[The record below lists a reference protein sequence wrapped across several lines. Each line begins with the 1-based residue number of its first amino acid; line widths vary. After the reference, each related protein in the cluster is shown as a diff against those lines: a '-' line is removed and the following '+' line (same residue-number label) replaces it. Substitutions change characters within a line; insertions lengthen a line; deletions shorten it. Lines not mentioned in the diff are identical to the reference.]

1 MVRLKPKSIMTSVL
15 RLSLL
20 ICSAFILYNLFPTL
34 LRFGDY
40 LSQNHPFSG
49 QDLVEQDFV
58 PTPKELACL
67 QGLPLPGETSPG
79 GKAADEAPIPNVVN
93 FIFFQKVPPRSHQG
107 DFGFLNYLAVRSA
120 IVSLKPQRIYIH
132 YGFSSPS
139 ISRHRLANDNE
150 DAESHHLIFN
160 NPWIRRLKPHVELK
174 RYTKPIDH
182 SLKHQEHLADRV
194 RLEILLEHGGIYL
207 DLDAFA
213 LRPFAKALEP
223 PAPHDAVLGYE
234 GGNRAGLCNA
244 VIAARANSSF
254 IRRWLTTYD
263 SVDLNK
269 EWNYHSVILPK
280 ELASEHPDEI
290 CELPPD
296 AFLWPTW
303 TWGHVRWMHEPLSS
317 DEAEYW
323 QGRIRH
329 FGGSL
334 FKNQLVYHAW
344 SQMSRYRYLK
354 RLTPDVIR
362 REDTRFNLLMRRFL
376 EEN

>member
-1 MVRLKPKSIMTSVL
+1 MEPVMVRLKPKSVMASVL
-15 RLSLL
+15 RLSLFVG
-20 ICSAFILYNLFPTL
+20 SAFILYNLLPTIL
-34 LRFGDY
+34 LFGDY

-49 QDLVEQDFV
+49 QALVEQDFA

-67 QGLPLPGETSPG
+67 HGLPLSSA
-79 GKAADEAPIPNVVN
+79 KAVEDAAPIPNVVN
-93 FIFFQKVPPRSHQG
+93 FIFFQKLPPRNRRG

-120 IVSLKPQRIYIH
+120 VVSLKPQRIYIH

-139 ISRHRLANDNE
+139 SAPHHVAGD
-150 DAESHHLIFN
+150 DAEPQQLVFD

-174 RYTKPIDH
+174 RYAKPIDH
-182 SLKHQEHLADRV
+182 SLRHQEHLADRV

-213 LRPFAKALEP
+213 LRPFEKALAP
-223 PAPHDAVLGYE
+223 PSPYDAVLGYE

-303 TWGHVRWMHEPLSS
+303 TWAHVRWMHEPLSS
-317 DEAEYW
+317 DESEYW
-323 QGRIRH
+323 QRRIRD

-334 FKNQLVYHAW
+334 FKNQLAYHAW

-376 EEN
+376 ED